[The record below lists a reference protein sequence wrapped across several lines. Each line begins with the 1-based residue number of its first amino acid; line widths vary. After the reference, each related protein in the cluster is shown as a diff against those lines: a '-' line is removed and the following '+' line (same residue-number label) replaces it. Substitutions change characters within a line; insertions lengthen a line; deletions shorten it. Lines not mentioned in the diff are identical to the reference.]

1 VRNRLGTELSGP
13 EEDVVVLHESLC
25 RLAEE
30 HLGDLAPY
38 QQRGVLKALAC
49 LGQVVN
55 GLDMEPGR
63 LHHVGL

>member
-1 VRNRLGTELSGP
+1 MSGA
-13 EEDVVVLHESLC
+13 EEEMVVVYESLR

-30 HLGDLAPY
+30 HLGELAPY
-38 QQRGVLKALAC
+38 QQRNVLKALSC
-49 LGQVVN
+49 LWQVMN